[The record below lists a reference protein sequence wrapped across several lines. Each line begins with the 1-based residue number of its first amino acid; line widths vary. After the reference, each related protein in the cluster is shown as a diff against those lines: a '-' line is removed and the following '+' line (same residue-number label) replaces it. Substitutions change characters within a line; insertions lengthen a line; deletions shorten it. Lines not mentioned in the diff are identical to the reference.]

1 MKSGKTFIFFKNI
14 LLQVLKK
21 IAGYLRS
28 GVWISQIT
36 GKISTGIGSIPLAAF
51 FLRRPKYF
59 LSLENAKK
67 LFSEMGLVNL
77 YSALI
82 FCFVSGFIFTLFS
95 QLSMTGVTRDPLTG
109 VTTKDPVTGVTKSPV
124 VVVVEP
130 AKPITNN
137 VVNNEDS
144 YSLYR
149 YLLPL

>member
-67 LFSEMGLVNL
+67 LFSEMGLVNF

-95 QLSMTGVTRDPLTG
+95 QLSMTG

-144 YSLYR
+144 
-149 YLLPL
+149 